1 LSFLEQRELETLPQA
16 IEALEG
22 EQSAVLQQLAEPE
35 FYQQPGTEIAQ
46 VTARLEALQAE
57 LHAAYARWEE
67 LESV

>member
-1 LSFLEQRELETLPQA
+1 LSFKEQRELEALPQT

-22 EQSAVLQQLAEPE
+22 EQSAVLQQLASPGI
-35 FYQQPGTEIAQ
+35 YQRPGTEIAQ
-46 VTARLEALQAE
+46 LTSRLGALQAE